1 MRRSFRIP
9 DLGGAEAY
17 ILHRPHPTVAAIE
30 RQLKVIGIRS
40 IEAWPDLPPAAT
52 AADFVF
58 FDADLGHDEQFP
70 WGAGQS
76 PMPLIALIG
85 SEAPGR
91 VEWALSQNADAHL
104 LKPVGNAGVYSA
116 LLIARN
122 AFEARKALAAEVA
135 DLRQRVGERRSIV
148 RAVGILIARGTSE
161 DRAYDQLRHLAMTW
175 QVSMEDAAARI
186 VSWSEEEDVTQSNRF
201 T

>member
-1 MRRSFRIP
+1 
-9 DLGGAEAY
+9 
-17 ILHRPHPTVAAIE
+17 
-30 RQLKVIGIRS
+30 
-40 IEAWPDLPPAAT
+40 
-52 AADFVF
+52 
-58 FDADLGHDEQFP
+58 
-70 WGAGQS
+70 
-76 PMPLIALIG
+76 LIG

-186 VSWSEEEDVTQSNRF
+186 VSWSEEEDVTQSNRL